1 MNQLMTM
8 MSNGSAGFAPQ
19 AIAMRRAALVQKI
32 TGFAIVGSGFAVI
45 FAHGLQHL
53 LGA

>member
-1 MNQLMTM
+1 MNHLMTM
-8 MSNGSAGFAPQ
+8 MSSSGAGFAQQ
-19 AIAMRRAALVQKI
+19 AVAMRRTALVRKI

-53 LGA
+53 VGA